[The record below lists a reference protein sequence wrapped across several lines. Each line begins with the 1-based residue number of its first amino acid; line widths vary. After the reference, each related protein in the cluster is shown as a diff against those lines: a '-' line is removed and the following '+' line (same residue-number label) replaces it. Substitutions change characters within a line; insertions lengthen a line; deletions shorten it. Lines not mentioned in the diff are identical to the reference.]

1 MAAGDFI
8 HGRLISLDNCVS
20 PASPTPGI
28 AGSRAVA
35 AGAGVL
41 MSCHIEPDIN
51 YLENQV
57 SYKNSTLRHCVLF
70 SCQKPATEVRS
81 SFHLA
86 LWVTGTAAHQL
97 QTTAGWSIDMYSHM
111 QSYDESMMNVN
122 QGRKHRISVNMDLW
136 NVHTSIHMSGY
147 VCMILFACMIYHL

>member
-20 PASPTPGI
+20 PASPIPGI

-51 YLENQV
+51 YLL
-57 SYKNSTLRHCVLF
+57 YYIYH
-70 SCQKPATEVRS
+70 
-81 SFHLA
+81 
-86 LWVTGTAAHQL
+86 
-97 QTTAGWSIDMYSHM
+97 IMYSM
-111 QSYDESMMNVN
+111 SY
-122 QGRKHRISVNMDLW
+122 LY
-136 NVHTSIHMSGY
+136 HTI
-147 VCMILFACMIYHL
+147 

>member
-51 YLENQV
+51 YLLSIIYISYNLYHVISISYNLINSGGFFIAKTSASPALNFEDV
-57 SYKNSTLRHCVLF
+57 SGC
-70 SCQKPATEVRS
+70 
-81 SFHLA
+81 
-86 LWVTGTAAHQL
+86 
-97 QTTAGWSIDMYSHM
+97 
-111 QSYDESMMNVN
+111 
-122 QGRKHRISVNMDLW
+122 
-136 NVHTSIHMSGY
+136 
-147 VCMILFACMIYHL
+147 